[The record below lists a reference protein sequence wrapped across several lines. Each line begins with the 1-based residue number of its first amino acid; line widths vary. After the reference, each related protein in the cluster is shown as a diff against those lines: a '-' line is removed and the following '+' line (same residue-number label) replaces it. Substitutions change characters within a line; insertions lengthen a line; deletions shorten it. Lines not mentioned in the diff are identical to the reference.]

1 MVQTPSLLQK
11 AKERAP
17 AFEKPDVAALIPE
30 GQEDAVGR
38 VVAAGLK
45 IAYHPSMRQQLLE
58 SVQGDEPVPVKLGDN
73 VAGLMLMMQK
83 RAKGGGIPPA
93 VMLPAAM
100 ELLGEA
106 AEMLSAAGETVTR
119 EDFNDGAIRMIGQI
133 AKAMDPNA
141 TPETIQ
147 QGLAAGANLPDEGG
161 ETEEPGEAEE
171 PDEEGMAMAQGM
183 SQEDA

>member
-1 MVQTPSLLQK
+1 MTQTASLLQK

-45 IAYHPSMRQQLLE
+45 IAYHPSMRQQLVE
-58 SVQGDEPVPVKLGDN
+58 SVQGEEPVPVKLGDN
-73 VAGLMLMMQK
+73 VAGLMLLMQK

-141 TPETIQ
+141 TPEMIQ
-147 QGLAAGANLPDEGG
+147 QGLAAGANLPDDEGG
-161 ETEEPGEAEE
+161 EPAEPA
-171 PDEEGMAMAQGM
+171 DEESMAMAQGM

>member
-30 GQEDAVGR
+30 GQEDAVAR

-45 IAYHPSMRQQLLE
+45 ISYHPSMRQQLLE
-58 SVQGDEPVPVKLGDN
+58 SVQGDAPIPVKLGDN
-73 VAGLMLMMQK
+73 VAGLMLLMQK

-161 ETEEPGEAEE
+161 EAEA
-171 PDEEGMAMAQGM
+171 PDEESMAMAQGM
-183 SQEDA
+183 SQEEG